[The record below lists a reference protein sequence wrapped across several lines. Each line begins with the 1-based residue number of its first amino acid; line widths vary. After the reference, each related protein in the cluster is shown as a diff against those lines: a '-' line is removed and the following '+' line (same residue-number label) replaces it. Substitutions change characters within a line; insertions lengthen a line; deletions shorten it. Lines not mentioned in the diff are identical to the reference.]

1 MNHLKYILGC
11 AALSATMLSFEPAQA
26 QTTLPDGSYP
36 SIVAPSKQ
44 TVSFR
49 ERTLCF
55 DVTANVP
62 FTATCDAS
70 WVSIRKTD
78 KGEVYVH
85 LKANSESA
93 ARSAVITFAN
103 ADNALSETL
112 TITQSR
118 NELTPEFKADTKIK
132 VWKAEANSYQPG
144 EDISKSIDGD
154 FKTMFHTA
162 WSGFDVSEN
171 NPAILTYRFN
181 DAPHIDY
188 INYSTRQD
196 GNGNGNFG
204 KVELY
209 VMTGTETTYRLLKA
223 FDLGQAAGTHR
234 INLTA
239 DGLDDVKSVQFKVL
253 SGGHDNASCSEMQFF
268 VDNNKTT
275 GHAYGVFTDGS
286 YTALREGVTQAD
298 IDAIDDDFTNSL
310 AQRIFDKT
318 YDEKGRVGEYAAK
331 LSYKTQ
337 SDLWNAPGKYY
348 DQTQGVTGINI
359 TKGKHVIAVSG
370 LGDDESLPISIVAWY
385 VGKVGDSF
393 NGGNPESQD
402 FTLRNG
408 LNVINYTNN
417 YDGLAYVCYYA
428 TLNPELKPKVK
439 VHFIDG
445 QVNGFLSLD
454 KTNEEMH
461 ELCRVAPNMCMDV
474 VGTNAHSVW
483 TSRGVQGTFKATK
496 DGKDYNIKL
505 NTQGLYG
512 NCVAVDGKSLGYRQ
526 FIHVLDSL
534 VIWEH
539 ELLGFHKYNS
549 APDNRTM
556 AYVNFTYYM
565 FQGGRGVSFH
575 ADQEPRV
582 LNCKKLITGDDD
594 AIWGLS
600 HEWGH
605 QHQMHPYFCWG
616 GMGEV
621 TNNMNSYY
629 NIMRM
634 GYRSSDKINQWAPA
648 RKHFV
653 KANYS
658 NINRNSSMR
667 RLAYENSSQQNNAAL
682 RAYCQANKD
691 SVIADYATNPER
703 ALAINEVGV
712 GETLCPFIMLYNYFT
727 THGCPD
733 FAPDWYESLRQ
744 NDNENGSQ
752 IEKKGDV
759 DKYELIASA
768 QNSNKNNKYSV
779 LKAKYPSS
787 VWIKKNYVTASS
799 NSRENSVPFVLN
811 YIRKTSRLSGY
822 NLIPY
827 FERWG
832 FLRQAP
838 LYIGDYGNYFFVLTP
853 EMFAEFKADMQEL
866 VDKGEIK
873 TMPEGMVEEI
883 SNSPEMFQTRPTFP
897 N

>member
-85 LKANSESA
+85 LKANTESA

-103 ADNALSETL
+103 AENALSETL

-118 NELTPEFKADTKIK
+118 NELTPEIKADTKIK

-144 EDISKSIDGD
+144 EDISKSIDD
-154 FKTMFHTA
+154 NFSTMFHTA

-181 DAPHIDY
+181 NAPHIDY

-209 VMTGTETTYRLLKA
+209 TMTGTETTYRLLKA

-234 INLTA
+234 IDLTA
-239 DGLDDVKSVQFKVL
+239 NGLDDVKSVQFKVL
-253 SGGHDNASCSEMQFF
+253 SGGHNNASCSEMQFF

-310 AQRIFDKT
+310 AQRIFNKT
-318 YDEKGRVGEYAAK
+318 YDEKGRVGEYTAK

-370 LGDDESLPISIVAWY
+370 LGYDESLPISIVAWY

-483 TSRGVQGTFKATK
+483 TSRGVQGTFKANK
-496 DGKDYNIKL
+496 DGKDYNITL
-505 NTQGLYG
+505 NTKGLYG

-526 FIHVLDSL
+526 FINVLDSL

-539 ELLGFHKYNS
+539 ELLGFHKYNC

-582 LNCKKLITGDDD
+582 LSCKKLITGDDD

-605 QHQMHPYFCWG
+605 QHQMQPYFCWG

-653 KANYS
+653 KGDYS
-658 NINRNSSMR
+658 NIKRNSSMR
-667 RLAYENSSQQNNAAL
+667 HLAYENSEQLANAAL

-691 SVIADYATNPER
+691 SLIADYATNPER
-703 ALAINEVGV
+703 ALAISEVGV

-752 IEKKGDV
+752 VEKKGDV

-768 QNSNKNNKYSV
+768 QNGNKNNKYSV

-799 NSRENSVPFVLN
+799 NKFENSIPFVLN

-838 LYIGDYGNYFFVLTP
+838 LYIGDYGNYYYILTP

-866 VDKGEIK
+866 VDKGEIQ
-873 TMPEGMVEEI
+873 TMPEGMVEQI
-883 SNSPEMFQTRPTFP
+883 SNSPDMFQTRPTFP

>member
-318 YDEKGRVGEYAAK
+318 YDEKGRVGEYTAK

-370 LGDDESLPISIVAWY
+370 LGD
-385 VGKVGDSF
+385 
-393 NGGNPESQD
+393 
-402 FTLRNG
+402 
-408 LNVINYTNN
+408 
-417 YDGLAYVCYYA
+417 
-428 TLNPELKPKVK
+428 
-439 VHFIDG
+439 
-445 QVNGFLSLD
+445 
-454 KTNEEMH
+454 EE
-461 ELCRVAPNMCMDV
+461 
-474 VGTNAHSVW
+474 
-483 TSRGVQGTFKATK
+483 
-496 DGKDYNIKL
+496 
-505 NTQGLYG
+505 
-512 NCVAVDGKSLGYRQ
+512 
-526 FIHVLDSL
+526 
-534 VIWEH
+534 
-539 ELLGFHKYNS
+539 
-549 APDNRTM
+549 
-556 AYVNFTYYM
+556 
-565 FQGGRGVSFH
+565 
-575 ADQEPRV
+575 
-582 LNCKKLITGDDD
+582 
-594 AIWGLS
+594 
-600 HEWGH
+600 
-605 QHQMHPYFCWG
+605 
-616 GMGEV
+616 
-621 TNNMNSYY
+621 
-629 NIMRM
+629 
-634 GYRSSDKINQWAPA
+634 
-648 RKHFV
+648 
-653 KANYS
+653 
-658 NINRNSSMR
+658 
-667 RLAYENSSQQNNAAL
+667 
-682 RAYCQANKD
+682 
-691 SVIADYATNPER
+691 
-703 ALAINEVGV
+703 
-712 GETLCPFIMLYNYFT
+712 
-727 THGCPD
+727 
-733 FAPDWYESLRQ
+733 
-744 NDNENGSQ
+744 
-752 IEKKGDV
+752 
-759 DKYELIASA
+759 
-768 QNSNKNNKYSV
+768 
-779 LKAKYPSS
+779 
-787 VWIKKNYVTASS
+787 
-799 NSRENSVPFVLN
+799 
-811 YIRKTSRLSGY
+811 
-822 NLIPY
+822 
-827 FERWG
+827 
-832 FLRQAP
+832 
-838 LYIGDYGNYFFVLTP
+838 
-853 EMFAEFKADMQEL
+853 
-866 VDKGEIK
+866 
-873 TMPEGMVEEI
+873 
-883 SNSPEMFQTRPTFP
+883 
-897 N
+897 